1 MDTRR
6 TATRTE
12 APPTRWRTDRASS
25 SHPSPSARDTRVSVM
40 TCPPSRVDGF
50 PLLLCV
56 IWVGGDDDGPLATQI
71 HAATD
76 QPYQWM
82 NQSIESSLA
91 LILRKSTEN
100 SNMAARLF
108 YYFPA
113 SPAAIGGSMQFSLC
127 ASVFVATPLPWQYL
141 PNCQPFLTESPV
153 PRNANVV
160 ARWLAECRLGLQCIG
175 KIDSRGKGE
184 FSAATRFSIDSC
196 PRPGSHESHHVV
208 CVVQRG
214 RGAVS
219 KQ

>member
-76 QPYQWM
+76 QRYQWM

-100 SNMAARLF
+100 SNMADRLF

-113 SPAAIGGSMQFSLC
+113 SPAAIGGVNAILVVRFC
-127 ASVFVATPLPWQYL
+127 FCRHPPPLTIFTQL
-141 PNCQPFLTESPV
+141 PAIPDWIACPE
-153 PRNANVV
+153 
-160 ARWLAECRLGLQCIG
+160 ECECCGQMAGRVQVG
-175 KIDSRGKGE
+175 
-184 FSAATRFSIDSC
+184 AAVHREN
-196 PRPGSHESHHVV
+196 R
-208 CVVQRG
+208 
-214 RGAVS
+214 
-219 KQ
+219 